1 MTPKYF
7 VRKLL
12 AAAGLGLAAATA
24 HAAADAYPQRP
35 ITIVVPF
42 SPGGATDILGR
53 LLAERLSTR
62 LHQSVIVEN
71 KPGAGTIIASNYVAR
86 AKPDGYTFL
95 LAASSLGIAPSVY
108 RKVDYDPVKDFTPVT
123 QVASVVHVLE
133 VNPALPV
140 KTVGEL
146 IAYLKAHP
154 GKVSYASV
162 GVGTSTQLE
171 AELFK
176 STSGVKMEQVPYKGS
191 SQALTD
197 LVAGR
202 VEVMFDAWASSGPFV
217 RSGKVRALA
226 VTTEQP
232 SPSVPGLPPIATAV
246 PGFAAMPWLGLVAP
260 AGTPAP
266 IVDTIYKNVAQILQE
281 PQVKAKFVTLGLD
294 AIGSDPQAFGRFIA
308 KDIKT
313 WNKVAR
319 EGNIRVD

>member
-1 MTPKYF
+1 MIRTSQ
-7 VRKLL
+7 VRKILM
-12 AAAGLGLAAATA
+12 AAGFGLAVAATA
-24 HAAADAYPQRP
+24 RATAAYPEHP
-35 ITIVVPF
+35 INIVVPF
-42 SPGGATDILGR
+42 SPGGATDILAR
-53 LLAERLSTR
+53 LLAERMAVKF
-62 LHQSVIVEN
+62 HQSVIVEN
-71 KPGAGTIIASNYVAR
+71 KPGAGTMIASNYVAR

-95 LAASSLGIAPSVY
+95 LAASSLGIAPSIY
-108 RKVDYDPVKDFTPVT
+108 SKVDYDPVKDFTPVT

-146 IAYLKAHP
+146 IGYLKAHP
-154 GKVSYASV
+154 GQISYASV

-176 STSGVKMEQVPYKGS
+176 SAAGVKMEQIPYKGS
-191 SQALTD
+191 SPALTD

-202 VEVMFDAWASSGPFV
+202 VEVMFDAWASSGPFA

-232 SPSVPGLPPIATAV
+232 SPSVPGLPPIASAV

-266 IVDTIYKNVAQILQE
+266 VVDKIYRTVAEILQE
-281 PQVKAKFVTLGLD
+281 PQVQAKFVSLGLD
-294 AIGSDPQAFGRFIA
+294 AIGSDPQTFGRFIA
-308 KDIKT
+308 KDIQT
-313 WNKVAR
+313 WSKVAK
-319 EGNIRVD
+319 EAHIRVD